1 MPRRILILGGTGVFG
16 SRIAQLLAQPSAG
29 QGRDLEIVIAGRR
42 SDRAAALAARLEQGG
57 VPARAVSCDRDRDLG
72 TVLARERPT
81 VFVDASGP
89 FQAYGGAAGKPDY
102 GAAKLCIEA
111 AVPYIDI
118 ADARAFVSGIEL
130 LDEAAKAAGV
140 PVLSGASS
148 VPCLSGAVALE
159 LASELERV
167 DGVRTWIAPGN
178 IGAPRGRSV
187 VAAILAGV
195 GRPILWRRGGRWVRT
210 YGWQDLRRIVDPD
223 LGRRWLAACD
233 VPDLDLIPRR
243 WPEIGE
249 ATFHAGLELGLLHF
263 VLWSAS
269 WLVRARPATTLAALA
284 SPVSRIAT
292 ALGRFGTDVG
302 AMRVEVAGLQGGE
315 KIRRRWT
322 VIARSGHGAWIPAAP
337 AAALA
342 RRCCSEAPPGA
353 GARAAFGDIGTAEI
367 LSELRGLDIAV
378 VVSPSAA
385 SVRSPPT
392 LPSPSRGE
400 GDSSSIPSPLER
412 EG

>member
-1 MPRRILILGGTGVFG
+1 MRSRILILGGTGVFG
-16 SRIAQLLAQPSAG
+16 SRIAELLAQPSAG

-42 SDRAAALAARLEQGG
+42 LDRAAELAARLERGG
-57 VPARAVSCDRDRDLG
+57 VQARAIACDRDRDLG
-72 TVLARERPT
+72 AVLERERPT
-81 VFVDASGP
+81 VFLDASGP
-89 FQAYGGAAGKPDY
+89 FQAYGGAAGRVEH
-102 GAAKLCIEA
+102 GAARRCIEA

-118 ADARAFVSGIEL
+118 ADARAFVSRIEL

-159 LASELERV
+159 LARELERV
-167 DGVRTWIAPGN
+167 DAVRTWIAPGT

-187 VAAILAGV
+187 VAAILSGV

-269 WLVRARPATTLAALA
+269 WLVRARPAMNLAAMA
-284 SPVSRIAT
+284 SASYRIAT
-292 ALGRFGTDVG
+292 ALGKFGTDVG
-302 AMRVEVAGLQGGE
+302 AMRVEVDGLRGGE
-315 KIRRRWT
+315 QIRRRWT
-322 VIARSGHGAWIPAAP
+322 VLARSGHGAWIPAAP

-342 RRCCSEAPPGA
+342 RRCCSQARPRA
-353 GARAAFGDIGTAEI
+353 GARAAFGEIGTAEI
-367 LSELRGLDIAV
+367 LGELHGLDIAV
-378 VVSPSAA
+378 AEKVSPSAA
-385 SVRSPPT
+385 SVGSLPT
-392 LPSPSRGE
+392 LR
-400 GDSSSIPSPLER
+400 ER
-412 EG
+412 RS

>member
-1 MPRRILILGGTGVFG
+1 MRRRILILGGTGAFG
-16 SRIAQLLAQPSAG
+16 SRIAKLLAQPSAG
-29 QGRDLEIVIAGRR
+29 QDRDLEIVIAGRR
-42 SDRAAALAARLEQGG
+42 LDRAAALAARLEQGG
-57 VPARAVSCDRDRDLG
+57 VPAQAVACDRDRDLG
-72 TVLARERPT
+72 AVLARERPT

-89 FQAYGGAAGKPDY
+89 FQAYGGAAGRADY

-118 ADARAFVSGIEL
+118 ADARAFVLGIER
-130 LDEAAKAAGV
+130 LDAAAKAAGV

-159 LASELERV
+159 LASEFERV
-167 DGVRTWIAPGN
+167 DAVRTWIAPGN
-178 IGAPRGRSV
+178 IGAPRGHSV
-187 VAAILAGV
+187 VAAILSGV

-210 YGWQDLRRIVDPD
+210 YGWQDLRRIVDSD
-223 LGRRWLAACD
+223 IGRRWLAACD

-269 WLVRARPATTLAALA
+269 WIVRARPATKLAAMA
-284 SPVSRIAT
+284 SPASRIAT

-302 AMRVEVAGLQGGE
+302 AMRVEVEGLRGGE
-315 KIRRRWT
+315 KIRRHWT

-342 RRCCSEAPPGA
+342 RRCCSEAPPRA

-367 LSELRGLDIAV
+367 LRELRGLDIAV
-378 VVSPSAA
+378 AEKVSPFAA
-385 SVRSPPT
+385 SVASPPT

-400 GDSSSIPSPLER
+400 GD
-412 EG
+412 

>member
-1 MPRRILILGGTGVFG
+1 MRSRILILGGTGVFG
-16 SRIAQLLAQPSAG
+16 SRIAKLLAQPSAEP
-29 QGRDLEIVIAGRR
+29 GRDLEIVIAGRR

-57 VPARAVSCDRDRDLG
+57 VQARAVGCDRDRDLRD
-72 TVLARERPT
+72 VLERERPT

-89 FQAYGGAAGKPDY
+89 FQAYGAAAGEAEY

-118 ADARAFVSGIEL
+118 ADARAFVSGIKV

-159 LASELERV
+159 LASDLERI
-167 DGVRTWIAPGN
+167 DAVRTWIAPGN
-178 IGAPRGRSV
+178 VGAPRGRSV
-187 VAAILAGV
+187 VSAILSGV

-269 WLVRARPATTLAALA
+269 WLVRVRPGTTLVAMA
-284 SPVSRIAT
+284 SPASRIAT

-302 AMRVEVAGLQGGE
+302 AMRVEVEGSREGE

-322 VIARSGHGAWIPAAP
+322 LIARSGHGAWIPAAP

-342 RRCCSEAPPGA
+342 RRCCSETRPRA
-353 GARAAFGDIGTAEI
+353 GARAAFGEIGTAEI
-367 LSELRGLDIAV
+367 LRELSGLDIAV
-378 VVSPSAA
+378 AVSPSAA
-385 SVRSPPT
+385 SVGSPPT
-392 LPSPSRGE
+392 LR
-400 GDSSSIPSPLER
+400 ER
-412 EG
+412 RS

>member
-1 MPRRILILGGTGVFG
+1 MRSRILILGGTGVFG
-16 SRIAQLLAQPSAG
+16 SRIAKLLAQPAAG

-42 SDRAAALAARLEQGG
+42 LDRAAELVARLEQGG
-57 VPARAVSCDRDRDLG
+57 VPARAVGCDRDGNLRD
-72 TVLARERPT
+72 VLERERPT
-81 VFVDASGP
+81 VFLDASGP
-89 FQAYGGAAGKPDY
+89 FQAYGGGAGKADY

-118 ADARAFVSGIEL
+118 ADARAFVSGIDR

-159 LASELERV
+159 LASDLDRI
-167 DGVRTWIAPGN
+167 DAVRSWIAPAN
-178 IGAPRGRSV
+178 VGAPRGRSV
-187 VAAILAGV
+187 VSAILSGV

-223 LGRRWLAACD
+223 IGRRWLAACD

-249 ATFHAGLELGLLHF
+249 ATFHAGLELGILHF
-263 VLWSAS
+263 VLWFAS
-269 WLVRARPATTLAALA
+269 WLVRARPATNLAAMA
-284 SPVSRIAT
+284 SPASRIAT

-302 AMRVEVAGLQGGE
+302 AMRVEVDGLRGDKQL
-315 KIRRRWT
+315 RRSWT
-322 VIARSGHGAWIPAAP
+322 VVARSGHGAWIPAAP

-342 RRCCSEAPPGA
+342 RRCCSDARLRA
-353 GARAAFGDIGTAEI
+353 GARPAFGEIGTPEI
-367 LSELRGLDIAV
+367 LRELRGLDIAV
-378 VVSPSAA
+378 AEKVSPSAT

-392 LPSPSRGE
+392 PPSPSRGE
-400 GDSSSIPSPLER
+400 GE
-412 EG
+412 